1 MLEQN
6 DYVRCLMIDFT
17 KAFDTVDHVILLHN
31 LSQLSPPGFVINWIC
46 SFLFDRGKQCKIN
59 GLLSDVVDIGLS
71 IVQRSVIGPTVCIII
86 FKYADDVTLL
96 VPQHTDVELDV
107 EFQNVKAC
115 AATNCLK
122 LNLSKT
128 KEIVFKWPRVQ
139 YFHVPPLV
147 DIEQLDCC
155 KLLGVIFQSNFKMN
169 SHIQFIL
176 SQCAQRQYLLRLLHH
191 QGLPDAELSVIAFAV
206 IISRLVCP
214 PCMGRV
220 LVCGT
225 CQRN

>member
-1 MLEQN
+1 
-6 DYVRCLMIDFT
+6 
-17 KAFDTVDHVILLHN
+17 
-31 LSQLSPPGFVINWIC
+31 
-46 SFLFDRGKQCKIN
+46 
-59 GLLSDVVDIGLS
+59 
-71 IVQRSVIGPTVCIII
+71 
-86 FKYADDVTLL
+86 VTLL
-96 VPQHTDVELDV
+96 VPQHIDVELDV

-139 YFHVPPLV
+139 YFHMPPLV

-169 SHIQFIL
+169 SHILFIL
-176 SQCAQRQYLLRLLHH
+176 SQCAQRQYLLRLLHR

-206 IISRLVCP
+206 IISRLLYALPAWGGFLSVELVNGINAFFRRMQHFGYLQCCMTVAELMNKSDNDLFCKLCAPTHALNHLLP
-214 PCMGRV
+214 PARIHASLRTRGHSYQLPEYSADLHKKSFLIRSLYSFV
-220 LVCGT
+220 K
-225 CQRN
+225 